1 MRALR
6 RFLAMLLTAALLF
19 SAPAAAFAEDGQ
31 PFAMTVVVDGNATP
45 VRALQDAYEGNVY
58 LSLRDLSAALS
69 GGEKQYRYS
78 YSYSNEDGYSFHI
91 ATGQEADNDSAGGG
105 VPPHPSQI

>member
-69 GGEKQYRYS
+69 GGRS
-78 YSYSNEDGYSFHI
+78 S
-91 ATGQEADNDSAGGG
+91 TGTVTAIPMRTVTASTS
-105 VPPHPSQI
+105 PPARRPTTTPPAAASRRAAA